1 MSDSTR
7 PTPNGGS
14 PVHRPVLV
22 REVVQFL
29 DLAPGLIVVDGTL
42 GAGGHSRLILEQLGP
57 HGKLIGLDRDPL
69 MLARAA
75 PVLADPRCI
84 LKQASYAQ
92 LPEVLDELGI
102 GCVDRVLLDLGLSS
116 DQLADPERGFS
127 FQGAAPLDMRFDSSQ
142 GQPAAELLAS
152 LSEADLADIFSRYG
166 EEPAARAI
174 AHAIVERRANRPLR
188 TSADL
193 VDAVAAGLA
202 HGTRRRPESHPATRV
217 FQALRIAVNHELD
230 HLQTALSA
238 SLPRRLIAGGRAV
251 LITFHSLED
260 RLVKDAFRDQ
270 TLWQNLTRKPVTAR
284 AAEQRM
290 NPRCRTAK
298 LRAAVRTEAPT
309 APPQPTGESPTRT
322 TNLR

>member
-1 MSDSTR
+1 
-7 PTPNGGS
+7 
-14 PVHRPVLV
+14 
-22 REVVQFL
+22 
-29 DLAPGLIVVDGTL
+29 
-42 GAGGHSRLILEQLGP
+42 
-57 HGKLIGLDRDPL
+57 
-69 MLARAA
+69 
-75 PVLADPRCI
+75 

-102 GCVDRVLLDLGLSS
+102 GRVDRVLLDLGLSS
-116 DQLADPERGFS
+116 DQLADSERGFS
-127 FQGAAPLDMRFDSSQ
+127 FQGAAPLDMRFDTSQ
-142 GQPAAELLAS
+142 DQPAAEILAS
-152 LSEADLADIFSRYG
+152 FSEADLADIFSRYG
-166 EEPAARAI
+166 EEPAARSI
-174 AHAIVERRANRPLR
+174 AHTIVERRASRPIR

-202 HGTRRRPESHPATRV
+202 HGTRRRTETHPATRV

-230 HLQTALSA
+230 HLQTALST
-238 SLPRRLIAGGRAV
+238 SLPQRLTAGGRAV

-298 LRAAVRTEAPT
+298 LRAAVRTEAPM

-322 TNLR
+322 TNRR